1 MSDWDQ
7 AFLKA
12 LYAVRGRGNGSGPS
26 SFKLNHLPL
35 AWASGAYIGP
45 VRMSMVVTVEGSGN
59 RFSGLSSQTLYQA
72 SPTPG
77 HEFDQSA
84 PVVTITGTITATRM
98 TP

>member
-1 MSDWDQ
+1 
-7 AFLKA
+7 
-12 LYAVRGRGNGSGPS
+12 
-26 SFKLNHLPL
+26 
-35 AWASGAYIGP
+35 
-45 VRMSMVVTVEGSGN
+45 MVVTVEGSGN